1 MSDRTHE
8 MKIYANGRHKRA
20 RDGELLLHLRFRGE
34 HSMQMDRDIAL
45 ARPDVGRVELID
57 LEKMTC
63 EVLW

>member
-8 MKIYANGRHKRA
+8 MKIYANGRHQRA
-20 RDGELLLHLRFRGE
+20 RDGELLLHLWFRGE